1 MATVVMRITVL
12 DKDMD
17 SPSGSLFLVFAPIS
31 DFSLVGSFSLSSV
44 LLDYHTQ
51 LLLPPPLTPF
61 PVLCFILIHHN
72 YQYLMV
78 LNVFIPL
85 FILSLPLECKF
96 QEGKKFVTFIP
107 VNKNCA
113 LHIVCLTNTSAFIH
127 EYMLVWLYKYIHTTY
142 FH

>member
-1 MATVVMRITVL
+1 MAIVVMRVTVL

-17 SPSGSLFLVFAPIS
+17 SPSGSLFLKFAPIS
-31 DFSLVGSFSLSSV
+31 DFSLAGSFSLSSV

-61 PVLCFILIHHN
+61 PVCFILIHHN

-85 FILSLPLECKF
+85 FILSLPLECEL
-96 QEGKKFVTFIP
+96 QEGKNLSHLF
-107 VNKNCA
+107 
-113 LHIVCLTNTSAFIH
+113 L
-127 EYMLVWLYKYIHTTY
+127 
-142 FH
+142 